1 MREGAQVDEEE
12 EKRGNKR
19 GQGGEE
25 EKKGLC
31 FNLSNAPLDI
41 MLLCVDSVLRGK
53 SLK

>member
-1 MREGAQVDEEE
+1 MDEEE
-12 EKRGNKR
+12 EKSGDKR

-25 EKKGLC
+25 EEKKGLC
-31 FNLSNAPLDI
+31 FTLLSAPLDI